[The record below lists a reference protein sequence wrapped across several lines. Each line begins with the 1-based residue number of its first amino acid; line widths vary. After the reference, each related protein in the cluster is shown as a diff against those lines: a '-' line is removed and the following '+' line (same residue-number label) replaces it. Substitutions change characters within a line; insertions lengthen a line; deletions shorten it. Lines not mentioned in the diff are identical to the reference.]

1 MRTLVTFVL
10 AILALAVAG
19 ALAVLALQNGRTTS
33 LSFLGVSGQA
43 SQGGV
48 IGGAAL
54 LGFLVAAL
62 LLLPGRVAAGR
73 RARTLRRRVS
83 DLEGQLS
90 VLDLERRRLEAV
102 RVRALGDGTAAAGA
116 APEPPHRT
124 ADLFPPSRHAPGPE

>member
-1 MRTLVTFVL
+1 MRTLVTVIL
-10 AILALAVAG
+10 AILALAAAG
-19 ALAVLALQNGRTTS
+19 ALAVLALQNGRTAS
-33 LSFLGVSGQA
+33 LGFLGMSVQG
-43 SQGGV
+43 SQGAV

-62 LLLPGRVAAGR
+62 LLLPGRLAAGG

-102 RVRALGDGTAAAGA
+102 RVHAQGDGTAAAAA

-124 ADLFPPSRHAPGPE
+124 ADLFPPSRHAPHE